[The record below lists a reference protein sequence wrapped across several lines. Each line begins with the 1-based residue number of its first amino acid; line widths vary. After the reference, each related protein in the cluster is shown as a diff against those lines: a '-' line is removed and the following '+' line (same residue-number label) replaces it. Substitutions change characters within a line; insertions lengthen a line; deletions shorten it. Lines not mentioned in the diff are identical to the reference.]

1 MPVQIRTLL
10 VDDAEYVERLSHQ
23 LGYSIG
29 LEETKTNLE
38 VIYQHP
44 DHGIFAATIEEKPV
58 AWIHVFRALQVES
71 PPFCEIRGLVV
82 DENFRRLGI
91 GAMLINVAKA
101 WAKEK
106 NLPLLR
112 LRCNTIRLEAHVFY
126 AMLGFT
132 EKKQQKVFELLL

>member
-1 MPVQIRTLL
+1 
-10 VDDAEYVERLSHQ
+10 
-23 LGYSIG
+23 
-29 LEETKTNLE
+29 
-38 VIYQHP
+38 
-44 DHGIFAATIEEKPV
+44 
-58 AWIHVFRALQVES
+58 
-71 PPFCEIRGLVV
+71 VV